1 MKRENRIT
9 ERGFSQWIILII
21 LMVGIGVGVWV
32 AQIRTNLVPQ
42 AAPGQETSAQL
53 TSMSLKLEKDSP
65 PIKGEP
71 FLIQIIL
78 RSEIDSVR
86 LVSSQIKYDPN
97 YLELIKIET
106 PPTASV
112 AADLIAT
119 DPARPR
125 KPQVSHWLETLFNNQ
140 EGKASLTGLFNLAD
154 LKTNQQ
160 ENMPFL
166 YTSLL
171 LRAKVSGETEISFD
185 DTSLMLRAADNTNIL
200 TKKDNLKLIIVE
212 ASASAVPAN

>member
-1 MKRENRIT
+1 MKRVSRIT

-32 AQIRTNLVPQ
+32 AQVRTNLVPQ
-42 AAPGQETSAQL
+42 AAPGQEESSQL
-53 TSMSLKLEKDSP
+53 TSMSLKLEKGAP
-65 PIKGEP
+65 PVKGEP
-71 FLIQIIL
+71 FLIKIIL

-86 LVSSQIKYDPN
+86 LVSAQLKYDPQ
-97 YLELIKIET
+97 YLELIKVEN
-106 PPTASV
+106 PPTAS
-112 AADLIAT
+112 AAAKLIAT
-119 DPARPR
+119 DPAQPK

-140 EGKASLTGLFNLAD
+140 EGKASLTGLFDLAD
-154 LKTNQQ
+154 LKTNPK

-171 LRAKVSGETEISFD
+171 MRAKGTGETEISFE

-212 ASASAVPAN
+212 SSGSAMTAN